1 MICDGPQSRLTK
13 STDAAI
19 ATGSSQRFIGSSL
32 KTPLIAVSWKFS
44 FGSWNQWAISKEILP
59 RILRKYFP
67 PFKKRAHE
75 DCPHFKS
82 RLSHPRMKLAAGR
95 VRDAPLGTLVYA
107 ALLIVYDLILVITP
121 WDINSMSTQRPE
133 HSNGRPEGRRKGP
146 SIYWLARLGPQLKKS
161 LARYAVSGRF

>member
-1 MICDGPQSRLTK
+1 MVRNPGSPNRRMQPSRRE
-13 STDAAI
+13 
-19 ATGSSQRFIGSSL
+19 GSHRFIGSSL
-32 KTPLIAVSWKFS
+32 KTPLIAVSRKFS

-95 VRDAPLGTLVYA
+95 VRDAPLGTLVYV

-121 WDINSMSTQRPE
+121 CDINSMSTQRPE
-133 HSNGRPEGRRKGP
+133 AFQWTPGKAPKGT
-146 SIYWLARLGPQLKKS
+146 IKS
-161 LARYAVSGRF
+161 TGSRGLDRN